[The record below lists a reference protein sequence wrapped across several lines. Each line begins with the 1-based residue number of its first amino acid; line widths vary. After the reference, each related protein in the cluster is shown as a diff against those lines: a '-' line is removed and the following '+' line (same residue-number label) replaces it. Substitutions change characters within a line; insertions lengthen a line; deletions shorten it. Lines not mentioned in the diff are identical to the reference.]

1 MTILRAMALLAAV
14 ASLGLG
20 NAHAAANREPNR
32 TTVLPNRVFTCT
44 MGHVTNFDAHKAQTP
59 ADLTF
64 DSHHRLVFALPA
76 GPARTGPAPDVNDP
90 HEKVPMGARI
100 LEDPDAIAPQRKAAF
115 DQVVDYWPKRV
126 ETMGMIDMHMRNA
139 MVIEGLSPDSA
150 NVFMLRASELTHFD
164 PQHLYQGHCSVSHP
178 ASLPVSRR

>member
-1 MTILRAMALLAAV
+1 
-14 ASLGLG
+14 
-20 NAHAAANREPNR
+20 
-32 TTVLPNRVFTCT
+32 

-115 DQVVDYWPKRV
+115 DQVVDYWP
-126 ETMGMIDMHMRNA
+126 MHMRNA